1 MRSIKARQG
10 EGKKVMIWGFIGLG
24 MGQPERQVRG
34 WGGEWR
40 AMWIWGLRGMN
51 SKNYSHV
58 AGHLWKS
65 EKL

>member
-34 WGGEWR
+34 WGGVE
-40 AMWIWGLRGMN
+40 
-51 SKNYSHV
+51 SHV
-58 AGHLWKS
+58 DLGVTWDEFKKLFSCGWPFM
-65 EKL
+65 EK